1 MLTML
6 SCVRFHLRRPSVA
19 VRPVPNPPRCE
30 SGGFRYETGTFVFRY
45 TGVES
50 LDVKCAR
57 LLKGVAGVALGIS
70 IGLRL
75 EATIASVVHSVQGDL
90 PVWIFRPTSDRP
102 GIDAENLSDRVDV
115 S

>member
-6 SCVRFHLRRPSVA
+6 SCVGFHLLRPSVA

-30 SGGFRYETGTFVFRY
+30 SGGFRYETGTFVFGY
-45 TGVES
+45 AGVES

-57 LLKGVAGVALGIS
+57 LLKGVASVALGIS

-75 EATIASVVHSVQGDL
+75 EGTFAGVVHIAQGDL
-90 PVWIFRPTSDRP
+90 PFFIFRPTSDRP
-102 GIDAENLSDRVDV
+102 GIDTQSLER
-115 S
+115 